1 MYVMYV
7 CTYVYVCAYTYLC
20 TYGKATQPIYVP
32 SLTYLNFHH
41 VNPHPQFTLST
52 PSYGLSSSMEELVVF
67 PPLNPLTLL
76 PPSPLLPLL
85 PHPQFTSPLTPLPL
99 STPSYGL
106 SSSMEELVVFPPL
119 NPLPLLPHPQF
130 TTPLPPPHSPPTPSP
145 PPSYGLSSSMEE
157 LVVFPQGPE
166 KAKAT
171 ADAGF
176 ALVSIPDNRYRVL
189 IRTCPLVSAHLFCS
203 VLPSL
208 YHHLQ
213 F

>member
-1 MYVMYV
+1 MYV

-99 STPSYGL
+99 LSGRNGRVHEYGD
-106 SSSMEELVVFPPL
+106 S
-119 NPLPLLPHPQF
+119 QF
-130 TTPLPPPHSPPTPSP
+130 
-145 PPSYGLSSSMEE
+145 G
-157 LVVFPQGPE
+157 
-166 KAKAT
+166 
-171 ADAGF
+171 
-176 ALVSIPDNRYRVL
+176 
-189 IRTCPLVSAHLFCS
+189 HLFASGAAGGRPFCLGTAGA
-203 VLPSL
+203 VLPRRSSAASPGR
-208 YHHLQ
+208 
-213 F
+213 

>member
-1 MYVMYV
+1 MRLPCSKGTYLHTYLPTHLSTYLCMSCMSCAYMYVMYV

-67 PPLNPLTLL
+67 PPLNPLT
-76 PPSPLLPLL
+76 
-85 PHPQFTSPLTPLPL
+85 
-99 STPSYGL
+99 
-106 SSSMEELVVFPPL
+106 
-119 NPLPLLPHPQF
+119 LLPHPQF